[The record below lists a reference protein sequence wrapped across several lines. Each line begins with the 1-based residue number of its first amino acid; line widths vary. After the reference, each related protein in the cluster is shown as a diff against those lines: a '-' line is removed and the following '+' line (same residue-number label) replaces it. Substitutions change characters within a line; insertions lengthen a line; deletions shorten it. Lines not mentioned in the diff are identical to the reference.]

1 VRQAG
6 AIVIEAR
13 RALRMIALV
22 LAVWLGPSAPALSD
36 ARASGAPEARG
47 VAAES
52 AGDATEAAL
61 RVAAAPAEPL
71 DLTVTDGR
79 ITARL
84 ESAKLSDVAA
94 AVFEQTEIEILFI
107 DQIDHIDDIDDANTG
122 PTVSDSFEA
131 LPLEDGLRR
140 LYAGYNF
147 VPVYGQKTQAADA
160 EPMLVRVMIL
170 PSAEGEA
177 EPPVDAGEDRAEEE
191 AEAAALTQAPT
202 PQEVLDDL
210 IATLQTAL
218 SDSLNTA
225 EDAEDEEVAA
235 MLETLLEHDL
245 EALVESAQG
254 SDPGESPTQQLESL
268 TEQLEEQ
275 LQSAGTANP
284 GADPRLPSG
293 GGLPIE

>member
-36 ARASGAPEARG
+36 ARASGAPEAHG
-47 VAAES
+47 VAAE
-52 AGDATEAAL
+52 GDGTDAAL

-94 AVFEQTEIEILFI
+94 SVFEQTEIEILFI
-107 DQIDHIDDIDDANTG
+107 DQIDHIDDANTG

-131 LPLEDGLRR
+131 LPLEEGLRR

-147 VPVYGQKTQAADA
+147 VPVYGQQAHPADA
-160 EPMLVRVMIL
+160 EPKLVRVMIL
-170 PSAEGEA
+170 PSAVEGESESES
-177 EPPVDAGEDRAEEE
+177 EPGVDAAEDREAEE

-210 IATLQTAL
+210 TAALQAAF
-218 SDSLNTA
+218 SDSLDT
-225 EDAEDEEVAA
+225 AEDEEVAA

-245 EALVESAQG
+245 EAMIESAQG
-254 SDPGESPTQQLESL
+254 SDPGESPIQQLESL

-284 GADPRLPSG
+284 GADPPLPSG